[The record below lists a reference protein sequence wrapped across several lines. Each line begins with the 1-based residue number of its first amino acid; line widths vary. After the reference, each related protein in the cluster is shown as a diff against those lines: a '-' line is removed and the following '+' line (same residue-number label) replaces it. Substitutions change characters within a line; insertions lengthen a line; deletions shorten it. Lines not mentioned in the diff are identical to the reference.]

1 MNTDKFNYFPAET
14 KDPVG
19 KYTQP
24 KDYAQADTGKNG
36 YPNAI
41 PSTQTQKTRGT
52 GAATKATKHST
63 KMG

>member
-1 MNTDKFNYFPAET
+1 MNTDKFNYFSAET

-24 KDYAQADTGKNG
+24 KDYDQADTGKNG

-52 GAATKATKHST
+52 GAATR
-63 KMG
+63 

>member
-1 MNTDKFNYFPAET
+1 MDTDKFNYFPAET
-14 KDPVG
+14 KDPIG

-24 KDYAQADTGKNG
+24 MDDVGPDSQND
-36 YPNAI
+36 YPNDI

-52 GAATKATKHST
+52 GAATKSLKHTT

>member
-1 MNTDKFNYFPAET
+1 MNTDKFNYFSAET

-24 KDYAQADTGKNG
+24 KDYDQADTGKNG

>member
-1 MNTDKFNYFPAET
+1 MDTDKFNYFPAET
-14 KDPVG
+14 KDPIG

-24 KDYAQADTGKNG
+24 KVYEQANSGNNG
-36 YPNAI
+36 YPNDM

-52 GAATKATKHST
+52 GAQTKSLKHTT

>member
-1 MNTDKFNYFPAET
+1 MDTDKFNYFPAET
-14 KDPVG
+14 KDPIG

-24 KDYAQADTGKNG
+24 KDYVGPESQNG
-36 YPNAI
+36 YPNDM

-52 GAATKATKHST
+52 GAQTKSLKHTT

>member
-36 YPNAI
+36 YPNAM

>member
-1 MNTDKFNYFPAET
+1 MNTDKFNYFSAET

-36 YPNAI
+36 YPNAM